1 MSAPDLTGYRTVHL
15 ALRGG
20 ADLLASVA
28 ATVPA
33 ANRAR
38 VGAFR
43 RYWTGYA
50 REVLTHHTTEDE
62 IMFPALVARVP
73 VAADLIRRTD
83 AEHHELD
90 DLMDRCGAAVEALVR
105 GVRSDDLAPAFRALA
120 DHMAHHLDFED
131 EDILPLFERHWTA
144 EEYAALD
151 EAAMKALGIRNAV
164 FAVPFV
170 LHFVPAD
177 VRAELL
183 RDAPLPLRIIDRIGR
198 RPHARL
204 LAELDV
210 PAGAAFAGAVA

>member
-20 ADLLASVA
+20 AELLASVA

-33 ANRAR
+33 SHRAR

-43 RYWTGYA
+43 RYWAGYA

-73 VAADLIRRTD
+73 MAADLIARTD

-90 DLMDRCGAAVEALVR
+90 ALMERCGAAVDALAAGMR
-105 GVRSDDLAPAFRALA
+105 TDDLAPAFRALA
-120 DHMAHHLDFED
+120 DHMNHHLDFED
-131 EDILPLFERHWTA
+131 EDILPLYERHWTA

-151 EAAMKALGIRNAV
+151 EAAMKALGIRNAL

-170 LHFVPAD
+170 LHFTSPD
-177 VRAELL
+177 VRAQMLGH
-183 RDAPLPLRIIDRIGR
+183 APLPLRIIDRIGR

-204 LAELDV
+204 LAELGLPSG
-210 PAGAAFAGAVA
+210 PATTPAVA

>member
-28 ATVPA
+28 ADVPA
-33 ANRAR
+33 AHRAR
-38 VGAFR
+38 VAAFR

-50 REVLTHHTTEDE
+50 REVLTHHRTEDD

-73 VAADLIRRTD
+73 VAGELVRRTD
-83 AEHHELD
+83 AEHQQLD
-90 DLMDRCGAAVEALVR
+90 ELMDRCDAAVQALVR
-105 GVRSDDLAPAFRALA
+105 GVRTGDLVPAFRGLA

-164 FAVPFV
+164 FTVPFV
-170 LHFVPAD
+170 LHFAPAD
-177 VRAELL
+177 VRAEMLAH
-183 RDAPLPLRIIDRIGR
+183 APLPLRIIDRIGR

-204 LAELDV
+204 LADLGA
-210 PAGAAFAGAVA
+210 PAAAPVAGAVA